1 MSRPQYGTHT
11 PAATQPP
18 PTTTQQPPERPPATQ
33 RFSRKAIWSL
43 VLSILW
49 LGGLGSVAGI
59 MLGVSARHQIAQT
72 GERGNGVAVAGIAVG
87 VITLLFAVA
96 YWIFIAMHAG
106 GSTGGG
112 GGGGY
117 GY

>member
-1 MSRPQYGTHT
+1 MPRPQYGTQT

-18 PTTTQQPPERPPATQ
+18 PAQQSVTSPPAT
-33 RFSRKAIWSL
+33 RRVSRKAIWSL

-49 LGGLGSVAGI
+49 LGGVGAIAGI
-59 MLGVSARHQIAQT
+59 LLGVSARHQIART

-96 YWIFIAMHAG
+96 YWIVVAMHMG
-106 GSTGGG
+106 GASTGGG
-112 GGGGY
+112 GGGY
-117 GY
+117 

>member
-1 MSRPQYGTHT
+1 MSRPQYGTRT

-18 PTTTQQPPERPPATQ
+18 ATQQSATRRPATQ

-43 VLSILW
+43 VLSVLW
-49 LGGLGSVAGI
+49 LGGIGAIAGI
-59 MLGVSARHQIAQT
+59 LLGVSARHQIART

-96 YWIFIAMHAG
+96 YWIFVATHLG
-106 GSTGGG
+106 GASTG